1 MNLSKLTSSAALI
14 ALIAGAP
21 FLTMVSS
28 ASAQDAAPQAAV
40 EMPSLLQGLNLE
52 GVDIETGRDG
62 QREYEGKMADGTE
75 IEASFDMAGNL
86 NKIEADDGVLPAPV
100 LEAAV
105 PAEIR
110 NSDSFAMLDKVEE
123 LHNRPGMIG
132 LKGQDADGG
141 DLRLMF
147 DMDGTL
153 TGVGMKD
160 AAVPQDLLDS
170 LLPQAVRDADVM
182 DQFATI
188 DRVMTG
194 RERIM
199 IAGEDADGKGIRA
212 QLDEAGNVLRFGRGG
227 DHEGGKMHG
236 DRKDHGERGEHRGE
250 RGPRGDHGDH
260 GPRGDHGDRGDHG
273 PRGDHGDRGDHSD
286 RDAKGPRGDAPAFDA
301 EAATQRLND
310 AGYSDLGEPRR
321 GNRGVAIEATNPDGE
336 SVVLHL
342 NPKGEV
348 VRETAR

>member
-62 QREYEGKMADGTE
+62 KREYEGKMADGTE

-86 NKIEADDGVLPAPV
+86 IKIEADDGVLPAPV

-105 PAEIR
+105 PTAIR
-110 NSDSFAMLDKVEE
+110 DADSFALLDKVEE

-153 TGVGMKD
+153 TGVGMED
-160 AAVPQDLLDS
+160 AAVPQDLMDS

-182 DQFATI
+182 DQFAVI

-199 IAGEDADGKGIRA
+199 IAGEDTEGKDIRA
-212 QLDEAGNVLRFGRGG
+212 QLDESGNVLRFGRGG
-227 DHEGGKMHG
+227 DDHGDRKMHG
-236 DRKDHGERGEHRGE
+236 DRKGHGERGEHRGE
-250 RGPRGDHGDH
+250 RGEHGM
-260 GPRGDHGDRGDHG
+260 RGDHGDRGDHAG
-273 PRGDHGDRGDHSD
+273 KRGGDH
-286 RDAKGPRGDAPAFDA
+286 RDGEGKHAKGQKEGGMRGDAPAFDA
-301 EAATQRLND
+301 EAATKRLTD
-310 AGYSDLGEPRR
+310 AGYSDLGEARR
-321 GNRGVAIEATNPDGE
+321 GDRGMAMDATNPDGE
-336 SVVLHL
+336 TVVLHL